1 MIDCSRDYQNHG
13 CGGGLIDRAFHY
25 AMDFKMMLLK
35 DYPYTGKNT
44 KDCKYDESKDG
55 VLMKKCIR

>member
-13 CGGGLIDRAFHY
+13 CAGGLIDRAFHY
-25 AMDFKMMLLK
+25 AMDYKMMLLN
-35 DYPYTGKNT
+35 DYPYTAKNT
-44 KDCKYDESKDG
+44 KDCKFDDKKDG